1 MLGAAHMESHQGKCS
16 YQNPDGWC
24 CDQPCGESGL
34 CYWHDPKVDKS
45 KDDIKDQVEEWA
57 AAGKPLDGFQLAK
70 TNLEDIDLVNRGCKE
85 GYLCRDVDFY
95 RANLTDAHFFGLDL
109 RGSSLMKAKLIGANL
124 HCAKLDNCNLLGAE
138 LSRAKLENIE
148 WGGCLKQELE
158 AKKALRQRERK
169 KSVMLCQEA
178 EEVCR
183 NIRKQCEKQGLFE
196 MAGDFFKR
204 EMRFRRYQMPLLSV
218 KRMISKLVDIFCG
231 YGEDPV
237 RVVGF
242 SIFLILVCALAYF
255 FLDTTGAHPIYEG
268 VTGWKFYALEFF
280 NSLYFSVVTF
290 TTLGYGDISPVGV
303 ARFIAA
309 CEAFLG
315 SFTMALFVVVFV
327 KKMTR

>member
-1 MLGAAHMESHQGKCS
+1 MESQTGRCR

-24 CDQPCGESGL
+24 CDQPSGESGL
-34 CYWHDPKVDKS
+34 CYWHDPHIDKS
-45 KDDIKDQVEEWA
+45 NDNIKQQVEQWA
-57 AAGKPLDGFQLAK
+57 AAGKPLDGFQLAR
-70 TNLEDIDLVNRGCKE
+70 TDLEDIDLVNRGCKD
-85 GYLCRDVDFY
+85 GYQCRGADFY
-95 RANLTDAHFFGLDL
+95 RANLSDAHFFGLDL
-109 RGSSLMKAKLIGANL
+109 RGSSLMKAKLVGANL
-124 HCAKLDNCNLLGAE
+124 HCAKLGGCNLLGAE
-138 LSRAKLENIE
+138 LARAKLENIE
-148 WGGCLKQELE
+148 WGQYLKQELE
-158 AKKALRQRERK
+158 AKQSRRQRR
-169 KSVMLCQEA
+169 SQQAAQLYQEA

-204 EMRFRRYQMPLLSV
+204 EMRFRRYQMPRFST
-218 KRMISKLVDIFCG
+218 KRIISKLVDLFCG
-231 YGEDPV
+231 YGEDPL

-242 SIFLILVCALAYF
+242 SIFLIVVCALAYF

-268 VTGWKFYALEFF
+268 VTGWQFYVLEFF

>member
-1 MLGAAHMESHQGKCS
+1 MNSNEQLCS
-16 YQNPDGWC
+16 YRNPDGWC
-24 CDQPCGESGL
+24 CDQISGESGL
-34 CYWHDPKVDKS
+34 CYWHDPNIDKS
-45 KDDIKDQVEEWA
+45 NDDIKQQLEQWA
-57 AAGKPLDGFQLAK
+57 AEGKPLDGFQLAK
-70 TNLEDIDLVNRGCKE
+70 TDLTDVDLVNRGSKD
-85 GYLCRDVDFY
+85 GYLCREADFY
-95 RANLTDAHFFGLDL
+95 RADLTDAHFFGLDL
-109 RGSSLMKAKLIGANL
+109 RGSSLMKAKMLGANL
-124 HCAKLDNCNLLGAE
+124 HCAKLDKCNLLGAD
-138 LSRAKLENIE
+138 LGRAKLENVE
-148 WGGCLKQELE
+148 WGRYLKQELDAKQ
-158 AKKALRQRERK
+158 AKKKHDRTLTASLY
-169 KSVMLCQEA
+169 QEA

-204 EMRFRRYQMPLLSV
+204 EMRFRRYQLPKFST
-218 KRMISKLVDIFCG
+218 KRCISKAVDLFCG

-237 RVVGF
+237 RVVLF
-242 SIFLILVCALAYF
+242 SIFLIMVCAMAYF

-268 VTGWKFYALEFF
+268 VTGWRFYLLEFF

-309 CEAFLG
+309 LEAFLG

>member
-1 MLGAAHMESHQGKCS
+1 MKSHQAQCS

-24 CDQPCGESGL
+24 CDQPSGESGL
-34 CYWHDPKVDKS
+34 CYWHDPKIDKS
-45 KDDIKDQVEEWA
+45 NDNIKDQVEQWA
-57 AAGKPLDGFQLAK
+57 AAGKPLDGFQLARA
-70 TNLEDIDLVNRGCKE
+70 NLEDIDLVNRGCKE
-85 GYLCRDVDFY
+85 GYQCREADFY

-109 RGSSLMKAKLIGANL
+109 RGSSLMKTKLVGANL
-124 HCAKLDNCNLLGAE
+124 HCAKLDNCNLLGAD
-138 LSRAKLENIE
+138 LARAKLENVE
-148 WGGCLKQELE
+148 WGKRLKQERE
-158 AKKALRQRERK
+158 AKIATKKRKAKQAKVLW
-169 KSVMLCQEA
+169 QEA

-183 NIRKQCEKQGLFE
+183 NIRKQSEKQGLFE

-204 EMRFRRYQMPLLSV
+204 EMRFRRYQMPRFCL
-218 KRMISKLVDIFCG
+218 KRVISKAVDLFCG

-242 SIFLILVCALAYF
+242 SIFLIWVCALAYF
-255 FLDTTGAHPIYEG
+255 LLDTTGAHPIYEG
-268 VTGWKFYALEFF
+268 VTGWKFYVLEFF